1 MFVPPALPVCARI
14 SWPVLVP
21 GVVVVMPVP
30 AGPLRSRMLGLVPG
44 VVVVMPVPQD
54 LRSRMLGLAPEWS

>member
-1 MFVPPALPVCARI
+1 
-14 SWPVLVP
+14 
-21 GVVVVMPVP
+21 
-30 AGPLRSRMLGLVPG
+30 MLGLVPG